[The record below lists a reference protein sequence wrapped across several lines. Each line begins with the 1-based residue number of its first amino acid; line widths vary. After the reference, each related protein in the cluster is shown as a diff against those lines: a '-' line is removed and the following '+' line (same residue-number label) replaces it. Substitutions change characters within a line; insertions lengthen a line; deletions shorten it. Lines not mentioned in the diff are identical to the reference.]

1 MLKLYDFKSD
11 VSGKTDEKHDCIRMT
26 HLTQS
31 KNRLKHK
38 KRKEH
43 HYYKKTLN
51 VYAHLIKLDKV
62 LSSDRVYSIHAIL
75 WYKKS
80 LCLELVFVFSLNS
93 AIKSLLYPIV
103 ILQKNKKEE
112 TMTGQRIA
120 YIRVSAS
127 DQNTE
132 SQRELLKPHK
142 IDRYFEE
149 KVSGKNA
156 SDRLELQ
163 NMLAY
168 VREGDTVYVKDL
180 SRLARNTKDLLD
192 IVEKL
197 TNKGVSLF
205 SIKESIDT
213 STNMGK
219 LMLTLL
225 GAIYEFERVNL
236 LERQRDGIALAKK
249 KGKYKGRKKV
259 PKPDNFS
266 EIYKKWHN
274 REITSIGAIR
284 QLGISEYAFYKFVR
298 EENAN
303 G

>member
-1 MLKLYDFKSD
+1 MQRMYDFKSD

-26 HLTQS
+26 HLKQS

-38 KRKEH
+38 KRKEL
-43 HYYKKTLN
+43 HYCKKNLD
-51 VYAHLIKLDKV
+51 VYSAIKLDKV
-62 LSSDRVYSIHAIL
+62 LSSDRLYSIHAIL
-75 WYKKS
+75 RHKKS

-103 ILQKNKKEE
+103 ILQKNKKGE

-120 YIRVSAS
+120 YIRVSTVE
-127 DQNTE
+127 QNTD
-132 SQRELLKPHK
+132 SQKALLEKYN
-142 IDRYFEE
+142 IDMPFEE
-149 KVSGKNA
+149 KVSGKNRE
-156 SDRLELQ
+156 DRTELKA
-163 NMLAY
+163 MLNY
-168 VREGDTVYVKDL
+168 VRKGDTVYVKDL

-192 IVEKL
+192 IVALLEK
-197 TNKGVSLF
+197 KGVTLF
-205 SIKESIDT
+205 CIKENIDT
-213 STNMGK
+213 STHIGK
-219 LMLTLL
+219 LMLTFL
-225 GAIYEFERVNL
+225 GAIYQFERDNL
-236 LERQRDGIALAKK
+236 LERQKDGIAIAKM

-266 EIYKKWHN
+266 DIYRKWRN

-284 QLGISEYAFYKFVR
+284 SLGISEYAFYKFVR

>member
-31 KNRLKHK
+31 KNRLKYN

-43 HYYKKTLN
+43 HYCKKNLD
-51 VYAHLIKLDKV
+51 VYTAIKLDKV
-62 LSSDRVYSIHAIL
+62 LSSDRLYSIHAIL
-75 WYKKS
+75 RHKKS

-103 ILQKNKKEE
+103 ILQKNKKGE

-120 YIRVSAS
+120 YIRVSTVE
-127 DQNTE
+127 QNTD
-132 SQRELLKPHK
+132 SQKALLEKYS
-142 IDRYFEE
+142 IDMPFEE
-149 KVSGKNA
+149 KVSGKNRE
-156 SDRLELQ
+156 DRTELKA
-163 NMLAY
+163 MLNY
-168 VREGDTVYVKDL
+168 VRKGDTVYVKDL

-192 IVEKL
+192 IVALFEE
-197 TNKGVSLF
+197 KGVTLF
-205 SIKESIDT
+205 SIKENIDT
-213 STNMGK
+213 STHIGK
-219 LMLTLL
+219 LMLTFL
-225 GAIYEFERVNL
+225 GAIYQFERDNL
-236 LERQRDGIALAKK
+236 LERQKDGIAIAKM

-266 EIYKKWHN
+266 EIYKKWRN

>member
-1 MLKLYDFKSD
+1 M
-11 VSGKTDEKHDCIRMT
+11 
-26 HLTQS
+26 
-31 KNRLKHK
+31 K
-38 KRKEH
+38 KRVVSNFAGSIISKKANRIRLVYLILKPKLSAYTKRKGN
-43 HYYKKTLN
+43 YYNRKISDIRTN
-51 VYAHLIKLDKV
+51 LIKLDKV
-62 LSSDRVYSIHAIL
+62 LSSDRLYSIHAIL
-75 WYKKS
+75 WHKKS
-80 LCLELVFVFSLNS
+80 LCLGLVFVFSLNF
-93 AIKSLLYPIV
+93 AIKSLLLPIV
-103 ILQKNKKEE
+103 VLQKNKKGE

-120 YIRVSAS
+120 YIRVSTT

-132 SQRELLKPHK
+132 SQKELLKSYN
-142 IDRYFEE
+142 IDKYFEE

-163 NMLAY
+163 NMLVY
-168 VREGDTVYVKDL
+168 VREGDTIYVKDL
-180 SRLARNTKDLLD
+180 SRLARNTKDLLE

-197 TNKGVSLF
+197 NNKGVSLF

-219 LMLTLL
+219 LMLTFL

-236 LERQRDGIALAKK
+236 LERQKDGIAVAKM

-259 PKPDNFS
+259 PKPDNFE
-266 EIYKKWHN
+266 EIYRKWRN
-274 REITSIGAIR
+274 REISSIGAIR
-284 QLGISEYAFYKFVR
+284 TLGISEYAFYKFVR

>member
-43 HYYKKTLN
+43 HYCKKNLD
-51 VYAHLIKLDKV
+51 VYSAIKLDKV
-62 LSSDRVYSIHAIL
+62 LSSDRLYSIHAIL
-75 WYKKS
+75 RHKKS

-103 ILQKNKKEE
+103 ILQKNKKGE

-120 YIRVSAS
+120 YIRVSTVE
-127 DQNTE
+127 QNTD
-132 SQRELLKPHK
+132 SQKALLEKYN
-142 IDRYFEE
+142 IDMSFEE
-149 KVSGKNA
+149 KVSGKNRE
-156 SDRLELQ
+156 DRTELKA
-163 NMLAY
+163 MLNY
-168 VREGDTVYVKDL
+168 VRKGDTVYVKDL

-192 IVEKL
+192 IVALLEK
-197 TNKGVSLF
+197 KGVTLF
-205 SIKESIDT
+205 SIKENIDT
-213 STNMGK
+213 STHIGK
-219 LMLTLL
+219 LMLTFL
-225 GAIYEFERVNL
+225 GAIYQFERDNL
-236 LERQRDGIALAKK
+236 LERQKDGIAVAKK
-249 KGKYKGRKKV
+249 LGKYKGRKQIK
-259 PKPDNFS
+259 KPANFS
-266 EIYKKWHN
+266 EIYEKWKN
-274 REITSIGAIR
+274 RKISSLNAIR
-284 QLGISEYAFYKFVR
+284 ELNISEYAFYKFVR

>member
-43 HYYKKTLN
+43 HYCKKNLD
-51 VYAHLIKLDKV
+51 VYTAIKLDKV
-62 LSSDRVYSIHAIL
+62 LSSDRLYSIHAIL
-75 WYKKS
+75 RHKKS

-103 ILQKNKKEE
+103 ILQKNKKGE

-120 YIRVSAS
+120 YIRVSTVE
-127 DQNTE
+127 QNTD
-132 SQRELLKPHK
+132 SQKALLEKYN
-142 IDRYFEE
+142 IDMPFEE
-149 KVSGKNA
+149 KVSGKNRE
-156 SDRLELQ
+156 DRTELKA
-163 NMLAY
+163 MLNY
-168 VREGDTVYVKDL
+168 VRKGDTVYVKDL

-192 IVEKL
+192 IVALLEK
-197 TNKGVSLF
+197 KGVTLF
-205 SIKESIDT
+205 SIKENIDT
-213 STNMGK
+213 STHIGK
-219 LMLTLL
+219 LMLTFL
-225 GAIYEFERVNL
+225 GAIYQFERDNL
-236 LERQRDGIALAKK
+236 LERQKDGIAIAKM

-266 EIYKKWHN
+266 EIYKKWRN

>member
-31 KNRLKHK
+31 KNRLKYK

-43 HYYKKTLN
+43 HYCKKNLD
-51 VYAHLIKLDKV
+51 VYTAIKLDKV
-62 LSSDRVYSIHAIL
+62 LSSDRLYSIHAIL
-75 WYKKS
+75 RHKKS

-103 ILQKNKKEE
+103 ILQKNRKGE

-120 YIRVSAS
+120 YIRVSTVE
-127 DQNTE
+127 QNTD
-132 SQRELLKPHK
+132 SQKALLEKYN
-142 IDRYFEE
+142 IDMPFEE
-149 KVSGKNA
+149 KVSGKNRE
-156 SDRLELQ
+156 DRTELKA
-163 NMLAY
+163 MLNY
-168 VREGDTVYVKDL
+168 VRKGDTVYVKDL

-192 IVEKL
+192 IVALLEE
-197 TNKGVSLF
+197 KGVTLF
-205 SIKESIDT
+205 SIKENIDT
-213 STNMGK
+213 STHIGK
-219 LMLTLL
+219 LMLTFL
-225 GAIYEFERVNL
+225 GAIYQFERDNL
-236 LERQRDGIALAKK
+236 LERQKDGIAIAKM

-266 EIYKKWHN
+266 EIYKKWRN

-284 QLGISEYAFYKFVR
+284 SLGISEYAFYKFVR